1 MTSPLGHVLVGK
13 QEAEVR
19 PGTWNKLCQ
28 CRDYTRSSTV
38 LLKTLTCSHKA
49 ITKCC

>member
-13 QEAEVR
+13 LEAEVR
-19 PGTWNKLCQ
+19 LGTWDKLCQ

-38 LLKTLTCSHKA
+38 LFRNVGMLS
-49 ITKCC
+49 